1 MYAFFSREVD
11 IFLLLQIINR
21 IQRLRKSTQIQ
32 ITDDIK
38 VFYSVKAECKRTLHV
53 CQNLNNEII
62 KIIKVP
68 FAAEYGIPEGYALHA
83 KEDFELGDESI
94 ENVTIFIYKKK

>member
-1 MYAFFSREVD
+1 M
-11 IFLLLQIINR
+11 
-21 IQRLRKSTQIQ
+21 
-32 ITDDIK
+32 
-38 VFYSVKAECKRTLHV
+38 
-53 CQNLNNEII
+53 
-62 KIIKVP
+62 P